1 MFDLVS
7 PVLLL
12 RHLQERAQKA
22 HLAVGLIC
30 PAGVNPYNEKLLEIS
45 KSQ

>member
-22 HLAVGLIC
+22 HLPVGLIC
-30 PAGVNPYNEKLLEIS
+30 PAEFTSYNGKLLEIS